1 LAEGTPPDLT
11 MRWRFAPMMRLARF
25 YGVMV
30 AISGLALGAMGQA
43 AAASVTHTMDIN
55 TLTQPGFIPQF
66 NPDLGTL
73 LEVDFSATGSASA
86 IIHVDPPVYAA
97 VIPEPPSAVMA
108 GIASLA
114 GLGYW
119 LRRRKRVYGEH
130 ASEIVSQ
137 CTNVVYFR
145 QADVESAN

>member
-1 LAEGTPPDLT
+1 
-11 MRWRFAPMMRLARF
+11 
-25 YGVMV
+25 
-30 AISGLALGAMGQA
+30 
-43 AAASVTHTMDIN
+43 
-55 TLTQPGFIPQF
+55 
-66 NPDLGTL
+66 
-73 LEVDFSATGSASA
+73 
-86 IIHVDPPVYAA
+86 
-97 VIPEPPSAVMA
+97 MA

-145 QADVESAN
+145 QADVESANQGTEVDTTTASGKFVFGIFAALAEFERELSWNESKRAWKRPAPAVGKAGGSFP